1 MMEYN
6 DYKQAMNEQRE
17 EQDREDYK
25 IVLDEFEGDIQE
37 VLLQANKDNLEL
49 EDILEV
55 IVKMI
60 DDTQDIKVKIERV

>member
-1 MMEYN
+1 MEYN